1 VNRLTAAVVAV
12 VAAIVLVY
20 MGTCFSVG
28 EWQQALVLKFGKP
41 MRTIVEPGLNFR
53 IPFVHQVVYF
63 DKRLMEY
70 DAAPRELI
78 TRDKQQLVVDNFS
91 RWKIIDPLKFYQTVL
106 TEAGAQSRLDDII
119 YSNLR
124 EAIGQVTSTDVVS
137 GDRTKFMDVVRSNSD
152 RRAAEY
158 GIKVVDVR
166 IKRTD
171 LPEKNEQN
179 VFRRMRTERERL
191 AKKFRA
197 EGDEASSKI
206 RSQAEREK
214 RVIMADANRES
225 EIIRGKADALATDVY
240 AKAYG
245 RDAEFYGFI
254 RTLESWRKT
263 LGEQTTVVLTPSSE
277 FLELLVSSRA
287 SSRKR

>member
-1 VNRLTAAVVAV
+1 MNRLTAAVVAV
-12 VAAIVLVY
+12 LAAAALVY
-20 MGTCFSVG
+20 AGVCFSVG

-91 RWKIIDPLKFYQTVL
+91 RWKIVDPLKFYQTVL

-137 GDRTKFMDVVRSNSD
+137 GDRTEFMDQVRLNSG

-197 EGDEASSKI
+197 EGDEASTKI

-214 RVIMADANRES
+214 RVITADANRES

-263 LGEQTTVVLTPSSE
+263 LGEKTTIVLTPSSE
-277 FLELLVSSRA
+277 FLELLDSSRA
-287 SSRKR
+287 SSRKH

>member
-1 VNRLTAAVVAV
+1 MNRLTAAVVAV
-12 VAAIVLVY
+12 VAAVALVY
-20 MGTCFSVG
+20 AGACFSVG

-41 MRTIVEPGLNFR
+41 VRTIVEPGLNFR
-53 IPFVHQVVYF
+53 VPFVHQVVYF

-91 RWKIIDPLKFYQTVL
+91 RWKIVDPLKFYQTVL

-124 EAIGQVTSTDVVS
+124 EAIGQVTSADVVS
-137 GDRTKFMDVVRSNSD
+137 GDRTEFMDQVRSNSG

-158 GIKVVDVR
+158 GIEVVDVR

-197 EGDEASSKI
+197 EGDEASAKI

-214 RVIMADANRES
+214 RVIIADANRES

-240 AKAYG
+240 AKAYA